1 MTEGLPY
8 QEEFLADFPTVSDF
22 IVTLEV
28 IAVFQNGREVGLT
41 ARIGRAQPEAQGV
54 WVCPVEL
61 SPAYREPMSVKG
73 VDSFHAT
80 WLACSLVL
88 TLLGH
93 LKGEGVA
100 LKAADGSAF
109 PLEAYLAGLGA
120 GARDAEGG

>member
-1 MTEGLPY
+1 MN
-8 QEEFLADFPTVSDF
+8 DF

-28 IAVFQNGREVGLT
+28 IAVFGNGQEVGLT
-41 ARIGRAQPEAQGV
+41 VRIGRAKPEAQGALEAQAAGA

-61 SPAYREPMSVKG
+61 SPVYQEPMNVKG

-88 TLLGH
+88 KLLGH
-93 LKGEGVA
+93 LKDEGVA
-100 LKAADGSAF
+100 LRHTDGSAF

-120 GARDAEGG
+120 KPQDAAGG

>member
-1 MTEGLPY
+1 MK
-8 QEEFLADFPTVSDF
+8 DF

-28 IAVFQNGREVGLT
+28 IAAFQNGQEVRLT
-41 ARIGRAQPEAQGV
+41 ARIGRAQPEAKGA

-61 SPAYREPMSVKG
+61 APVYQEPMSVKG

-88 TLLGH
+88 KLLGH
-93 LKGEGVA
+93 LKDEGVA
-100 LKAADGSAF
+100 LKQSDGSAF

-120 GARDAEGG
+120 AQQDAEGG

>member
-1 MTEGLPY
+1 M
-8 QEEFLADFPTVSDF
+8 SDF

-28 IAVFQNGREVGLT
+28 IARFENGQEVGLT
-41 ARIGRAQPEAQGV
+41 ARIGRAQPEEGALEAGAAGA

-61 SPAYREPMSVKG
+61 APVYQEPMHVKG

-88 TLLGH
+88 KLLGH

-120 GARDAEGG
+120 GPQDAAGG

>member
-1 MTEGLPY
+1 VN
-8 QEEFLADFPTVSDF
+8 DV

-28 IAVFQNGREVGLT
+28 IAVFQNGQEVGLT
-41 ARIGRAQPEAQGV
+41 ARIGRARPEDKRPEGEEQEAKQQEDS

-61 SPAYREPMSVKG
+61 SPVYQEPMRVKG

-88 TLLGH
+88 KLLGH
-93 LKGEGVA
+93 LKAEGVA

-109 PLEAYLAGLGA
+109 PLEGYLAGLGA
-120 GARDAEGG
+120 EPRDAEGG